1 VRPAVWGSLA
11 LSLAGQP
18 LLVMPHLS
26 AVLTGMVLV
35 STGTFFAQAVA
46 TGFVSLAA
54 TTDRAGASGL
64 YLACYFTGGLAGSV
78 ILGQIFD
85 RFGWRVCVAGIGCAL
100 LIAFAFGGLLRT
112 TSVASSRLQP
122 IEEMPA

>member
-1 VRPAVWGSLA
+1 
-11 LSLAGQP
+11 
-18 LLVMPHLS
+18 
-26 AVLTGMVLV
+26 MVLV

-78 ILGQIFD
+78 VLGQIFD
-85 RFGWRVCVAGIGCAL
+85 RFGWHACVAGIGCAL
-100 LIAFAFGGLLRT
+100 LLAIALNGLMRIAPA
-112 TSVASSRLQP
+112 VSSRPQP
-122 IEEMPA
+122 TEEMPA